1 MADFIGELITFL
13 FAQNK
18 KDHPMP
24 PAAQPGLFEKIKLAL
39 DRKEVT

>member
-1 MADFIGELITFL
+1 MADFIGELIAFL

-24 PAAQPGLFEKIKLAL
+24 PDAKTGLYEKIKLAL